1 MSAKAPD
8 SQASPGH
15 SHAKPRPAA
24 NEHAPTAG
32 HAAAH
37 AHVHSKP
44 NHPLTAHAA
53 ETPKPAAV
61 NGFEKIQRYWDPALS
76 HWNAKILPGEY
87 YVTRADEAIT
97 TVLGSCISACIRD
110 PSAQVGGMNH
120 FMLPEDSSSGD
131 GNRWLDPVAG
141 LATRYGSHAMESLI
155 NELLKLGASRSR
167 FEIKLFGAGRIL
179 ASVTDVGARNIE
191 FVHDYLKTEGFCA
204 LAEDLG
210 DIYPRRVVYF
220 PASGKVKVRKL
231 RPLEA
236 TAIAERERKYLTDI
250 GTGASQGGDV
260 ELFD

>member
-1 MSAKAPD
+1 MRTKVPHPARSHA
-8 SQASPGH
+8 H
-15 SHAKPRPAA
+15 SHTK
-24 NEHAPTAG
+24 T
-32 HAAAH
+32 HAA
-37 AHVHSKP
+37 
-44 NHPLTAHAA
+44 LTARAA
-53 ETPKPAAV
+53 ETPKPGAV
-61 NGFEKIQRYWDPALS
+61 SGFDKIQRFWDPALS

-87 YVTRADEAIT
+87 YVTRNDEVIT

-191 FVHDYLKTEGFCA
+191 FVHEYLKTEGLRT

-210 DIYPRRVVYF
+210 DIYPRRVAYF
-220 PASGKVKVRKL
+220 PTSGKVKVRRLK
-231 RPLEA
+231 PLEA
-236 TAIAERERKYLTDI
+236 TSIAERERKYLTDI
-250 GTGASQGGDV
+250 GSGASQGGDV

>member
-1 MSAKAPD
+1 MRTKVPHTHDSHHRTPPAPL
-8 SQASPGH
+8 P
-15 SHAKPRPAA
+15 
-24 NEHAPTAG
+24 N
-32 HAAAH
+32 HAAA
-37 AHVHSKP
+37 V
-44 NHPLTAHAA
+44 
-53 ETPKPAAV
+53 PKPPAV
-61 NGFEKIQRYWDPALS
+61 NGFDRIQRYWDPALA

-87 YVTRADEAIT
+87 YVTRNEEVIT

-110 PSAQVGGMNH
+110 PSANVGGMNH

-131 GNRWLDPVAG
+131 GNRWLDPVGG

-155 NELLKLGASRSR
+155 NELLKLGASRNR

-191 FVHDYLKTEGFCA
+191 FVHEYLKTEGFRA

-210 DIYPRRVVYF
+210 DIYPRRVAYF
-220 PASGKVKVRKL
+220 PTTGKVKVRKL

-250 GTGASQGGDV
+250 GSVVSQGGDV